1 MSEEMKLAPEN
12 IGENEK
18 LFTKGQLEKIV
29 EQRLMRERK
38 NYENLEKVRAVLSQL
53 RKTELFKNTSN
64 ASIAQKL
71 ETLVSEREDAKNTA
85 LLKTDAAET
94 PDNAADASTEQEN
107 ADIAENESPTKA
119 PFPDEG
125 ERRKKELS
133 DFLAAYGEEKL
144 TDILSDPAFR
154 AFSRGRYGDIL
165 SLYEEYRGF
174 LLQLSESP
182 EAKRYRAAQRELAS
196 TGFSGG
202 ASCATDY
209 GSLLSDNQK
218 RIAKAAGMSY
228 RQYSELLSQIP
239 TKRL

>member
-94 PDNAADASTEQEN
+94 PDNAEDASTEQEN
-107 ADIAENESPTKA
+107 ADIAENESPT
-119 PFPDEG
+119 
-125 ERRKKELS
+125 
-133 DFLAAYGEEKL
+133 
-144 TDILSDPAFR
+144 
-154 AFSRGRYGDIL
+154 
-165 SLYEEYRGF
+165 
-174 LLQLSESP
+174 
-182 EAKRYRAAQRELAS
+182 
-196 TGFSGG
+196 
-202 ASCATDY
+202 
-209 GSLLSDNQK
+209 
-218 RIAKAAGMSY
+218 
-228 RQYSELLSQIP
+228 
-239 TKRL
+239 